1 MTLPSWDSL
10 PIRTKRSRKR
20 LYGVIANEYSLTA
33 WKALPHNVKRS
44 KKHLYNYIASAKNL
58 EEYDELAKNNMR
70 STRLLYN
77 YIKEN
82 ASGSKP
88 TLTIKV
94 KDGES
99 NVSGATVTIGAT
111 DKTTNGSGECTFS
124 LDYDNYTVE
133 VEKTGFE
140 DYSENIKFRANHKTF
155 TIPLEATLCK
165 VTVTAKDGSD
175 NALNNAT
182 VNIKQSSTTVATG
195 KTGTDGK
202 VELTGVRFG
211 TYTLEAESSDKSL
224 SYSGTLTVDGD
235 ETETITLTA
244 PAGDTGTVTVTA
256 TVDDG
261 ETQYPV
267 YEGCMVCLA
276 TAPVDWTDPDYTTFV
291 ALAQTFDE
299 TGTATLTTQDQSRDI
314 PFGTYYLCAEDGET
328 GAQYSGSLTVDGDE
342 TVTITLIPTDGGD

>member
-33 WKALPHNVKRS
+33 WKSLPLNVKRS

-70 STRLLYN
+70 STRLLYT

-99 NVSGATVTIGAT
+99 NVSGATVTIGT
-111 DKTTNGSGECTFS
+111 TEKTTDGSGEATYS

-140 DYSENIKFRANHKTF
+140 DYTENIKFRANHKTF
-155 TIPLEATLCK
+155 TIPLTATLCK
-165 VTVTAKDGSD
+165 VTVTTKDGSA
-175 NALNNAT
+175 NALSNAT
-182 VNIKQSSTTVATG
+182 VNIKADTTVVATG

-211 TYTLEAESSDKSL
+211 TYTLEAESSDKTL
-224 SYSGTLTVDGD
+224 S
-235 ETETITLTA
+235 
-244 PAGDTGTVTVTA
+244 
-256 TVDDG
+256 
-261 ETQYPV
+261 
-267 YEGCMVCLA
+267 
-276 TAPVDWTDPDYTTFV
+276 
-291 ALAQTFDE
+291 
-299 TGTATLTTQDQSRDI
+299 
-314 PFGTYYLCAEDGET
+314 
-328 GAQYSGSLTVDGDE
+328 YSGSLTVDGDE
-342 TVTITLIPTDGGD
+342 TATITLTAVEQQGGTE